1 MGYNDNKNAKSSQG
15 EKGSSGRKRKD
26 KGLQTFVVALSL
38 LTTLCL
44 LISIR
49 SHVAVYPLR
58 LATDECKEAGEDLL
72 DGMVY
77 ICNGKGCDSSFLC
90 YSMSLLR
97 FESNW
102 QGPIYVISDRQD
114 FIAGTACDQNRPRY
128 SVVVAPETPTMM
140 HMKNFKRQLF
150 DLIPAKNAT
159 SLIYID
165 ADIVPVGCLHDFL
178 AKEAPEDLGFFRDSW
193 CAGCNQFLG
202 GFVYMRK
209 TEKTLECLREWI
221 EESSKDDFKAY
232 KKDQDALDNVLRKE
246 SICRIAIKTLS
257 SSFIETF
264 DDLRLLPLFG
274 VVRGKVP
281 TFQHFSHGIREM
293 RIWRKIKSN
302 IARQIDHVYEDDLH
316 SYH

>member
-114 FIAGTACDQNRPRY
+114 FISGTACDQNRPRY

-165 ADIVPVGCLHDFL
+165 LILFRWVACTTSSLRRPLKTWDSFATRGVRVAINFS
-178 AKEAPEDLGFFRDSW
+178 EALST
-193 CAGCNQFLG
+193 CAR
-202 GFVYMRK
+202 RK
-209 TEKTLECLREWI
+209 R
-221 EESSKDDFKAY
+221 
-232 KKDQDALDNVLRKE
+232 
-246 SICRIAIKTLS
+246 
-257 SSFIETF
+257 
-264 DDLRLLPLFG
+264 P
-274 VVRGKVP
+274 
-281 TFQHFSHGIREM
+281 
-293 RIWRKIKSN
+293 
-302 IARQIDHVYEDDLH
+302 
-316 SYH
+316 

>member
-1 MGYNDNKNAKSSQG
+1 
-15 EKGSSGRKRKD
+15 
-26 KGLQTFVVALSL
+26 
-38 LTTLCL
+38 
-44 LISIR
+44 
-49 SHVAVYPLR
+49 
-58 LATDECKEAGEDLL
+58 
-72 DGMVY
+72 
-77 ICNGKGCDSSFLC
+77 
-90 YSMSLLR
+90 
-97 FESNW
+97 
-102 QGPIYVISDRQD
+102 
-114 FIAGTACDQNRPRY
+114 
-128 SVVVAPETPTMM
+128 
-140 HMKNFKRQLF
+140 
-150 DLIPAKNAT
+150 
-159 SLIYID
+159 
-165 ADIVPVGCLHDFL
+165 
-178 AKEAPEDLGFFRDSW
+178 
-193 CAGCNQFLG
+193 
-202 GFVYMRK
+202 MRK

-221 EESSKDDFKAY
+221 EESSKDDFNAY